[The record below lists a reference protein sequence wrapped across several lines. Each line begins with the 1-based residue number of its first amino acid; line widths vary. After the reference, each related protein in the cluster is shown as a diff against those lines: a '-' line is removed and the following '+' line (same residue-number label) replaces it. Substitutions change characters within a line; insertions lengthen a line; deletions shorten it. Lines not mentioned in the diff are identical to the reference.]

1 MLKLTKSNKNS
12 LPKLSIKDIKDIK
25 KNEINTIIISIIYNI
40 FVLAYILNL
49 EGKDC
54 HCFRDWRHDFMKYY
68 SISLIVWGLITIGLI
83 IYNVDNEL
91 INVIRQISM
100 FAYLVN
106 VWCLYSYIG
115 ILDTINCKCAIITS
129 KKTHYFLYLFRYI
142 VVGLLFLSL
151 IYILLI
157 LLK

>member
-1 MLKLTKSNKNS
+1 MLKLSKSKKIN
-12 LPKLSIKDIKDIK
+12 LPKLTIKQLQ
-25 KNEINTIIISIIYNI
+25 KNEINTIIISIIYNM

-49 EGKDC
+49 EKQDC

-68 SISLIVWGLITIGLI
+68 SISLILWGLITIGFT
-83 IYNVDNEL
+83 IYNVNNEF
-91 INVIRQISM
+91 INVIRQITV

-115 ILDTINCKCAIITS
+115 ILDDTSCKCAIITS

-142 VVGLLFLSL
+142 IVGLLFISL
-151 IYILLI
+151 LYILLI
-157 LLK
+157 LLKKII